1 MAADEGSSKVCKVCG
16 KRRPLTEFYVAEGC
30 ADGRRGECRSCFQ
43 AKAKAR
49 RDADPELREQ
59 ARQRT
64 AQWIEDN
71 RERYDAY
78 KAGYRKTANY
88 ARALR
93 KAHLKAKYGITP
105 DDYERMLE
113 QQGGGCA
120 ICGDPPPDGGSLHV
134 DHDHATGHVRSLLCF
149 RCNAGLGQFRHDP
162 GLLVQAA
169 EYVSTHHRIGALTI
183 QAVAVEHPEADVDE
197 VEAGALRRRLDA
209 LAGTVGR
216 DR

>member
-1 MAADEGSSKVCKVCG
+1 MAGDEGSKICKVCG
-16 KRRPLTEFYVAEGC
+16 ERKPLTDFYAAAGC
-30 ADGRRGECRSCFQ
+30 VDGRRGDCRSCFQ
-43 AKAKAR
+43 AAAR
-49 RDADPELREQ
+49 ARKETNPGLAEDARLRT
-59 ARQRT
+59 QRWR
-64 AQWIEDN
+64 AEN
-71 RERYDAY
+71 PERYAENQRRF
-78 KAGYRKTANY
+78 KESGGY

>member
-88 ARALR
+88 
-93 KAHLKAKYGITP
+93 
-105 DDYERMLE
+105 
-113 QQGGGCA
+113 
-120 ICGDPPPDGGSLHV
+120 
-134 DHDHATGHVRSLLCF
+134 GHFGREL
-149 RCNAGLGQFRHDP
+149 
-162 GLLVQAA
+162 
-169 EYVSTHHRIGALTI
+169 
-183 QAVAVEHPEADVDE
+183 PEFIWEKTDKV
-197 VEAGALRRRLDA
+197 DA
-209 LAGTVGR
+209 LKKAI
-216 DR
+216 